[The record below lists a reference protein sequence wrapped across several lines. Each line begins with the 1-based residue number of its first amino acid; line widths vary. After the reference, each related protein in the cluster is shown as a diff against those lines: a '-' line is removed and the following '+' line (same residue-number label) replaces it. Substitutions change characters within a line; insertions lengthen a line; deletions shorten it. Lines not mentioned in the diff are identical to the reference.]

1 MAVIYDTF
9 KRSVLN
15 CDWMSQEMMT
25 FIVLMV
31 GETVPRSGFPWQ
43 GLTRLLDLF
52 LLLPCFSPP
61 PFLSL
66 PPHCTKWTW
75 DHAWFQMS
83 WPCWIYLDVCELCM
97 SSSHVPSYLC
107 LYAWTSLGVCLRIRV
122 GFVCVLWGF
131 WILCNDKACSLFWD
145 VDREQFLIHVYP
157 GCKLVQWLAGWTVN
171 PEMGRGTGGWRQ
183 D

>member
-1 MAVIYDTF
+1 MILLKDRSWIVIECL
-9 KRSVLN
+9 KR
-15 CDWMSQEMMT
+15 W
-25 FIVLMV
+25 
-31 GETVPRSGFPWQ
+31 W
-43 GLTRLLDLF
+43 
-52 LLLPCFSPP
+52 LLLFSWSGRLFRAVGSHGRDWQDSWTCSYCYPVSLPP